1 MKIPG
6 VIISG
11 ATSGVGKT
19 TIAMAI
25 IYGLQKKGYKV
36 QPFKIGPDYIDP
48 SYHNAIAKKSSKN
61 LDVWLMGKQGIFESF
76 FNSTKDSD
84 FAVLEGVMGLFDGIS
99 GKDNYAST
107 AHVSKILNIP
117 IILVVDAR
125 KTARSLA
132 AIALGFIKFDKKIKI
147 SGIIINHIASERHLK
162 YITEAFQ
169 SKIKVPIIGK
179 IFNNKD
185 NKLQER
191 HLGLIPTREMSFNN
205 INKLVENAKKTSQDI
220 DIEKVVEI
228 GQIISNRFGGKEGE
242 EGEENIKKQA
252 LRYLENKEK
261 EELNEK
267 KKIKISIALDKSFNF
282 YYKDNLEILQ
292 KKTRI
297 EFFSPIDDN
306 SIAPDS
312 SGIIIGGGF
321 PEIIA
326 DALEKNSSMKK
337 NILKLAQDN
346 IPLYAE
352 CGGLMYLTKSISGYR
367 NQNIKYK
374 MVGLFDAE
382 TIMTEKLTLGYTE
395 AILNNNKTI
404 FGNIKRIRGHEFHYS
419 NIINNNKDLKLI
431 YTLKKGKGIIDGY
444 DGFYSNNCIASYM
457 HTHFINSNISNNFIE
472 SCYNYLKK

>member
-11 ATSGVGKT
+11 TTSGVGKT
-19 TIAMAI
+19 TIVMAI

-76 FNSTKDSD
+76 FNSTKDSE
-84 FAVLEGVMGLFDGIS
+84 FTVLEGVMGLFDGLS
-99 GKDNYAST
+99 GKNNYAST
-107 AHVSKILNIP
+107 AHISEILNIP

-132 AIALGFIKFDKKIKI
+132 AITLGFIKFDKKIKI
-147 SGIIINHIASERHLK
+147 AGVIINHISSERHLK

-179 IFNNKD
+179 IFSNKNN
-185 NKLQER
+185 LQER
-191 HLGLIPTREMSFNN
+191 HLGLVPTRELSFNN
-205 INKLVENAKKTSQDI
+205 INNIVKNAKEISQSI
-220 DIEKVVEI
+220 DIEKVIEI
-228 GQIISNRFGGKEGE
+228 GYINKNNPEGGVQSEENNGKESNR
-242 EGEENIKKQA
+242 
-252 LRYLENKEK
+252 
-261 EELNEK
+261 

-292 KKTRI
+292 KKARI
-297 EFFSPIDDN
+297 EFFSPIDN
-306 SIAPDS
+306 TSITSDT

-321 PEIIA
+321 PEVIA
-326 DALEKNSSMKK
+326 DELEKNVSIKK

-352 CGGLMYLTKSISGYR
+352 CGGLMYLTRSISGYR
-367 NQNIKYK
+367 NKNRKYK
-374 MVGLFDAE
+374 MIGLFDAE
-382 TIMTEKLTLGYTE
+382 TIMTGKLILGYTE
-395 AILNNNKTI
+395 AVLNNNKSI
-404 FGNIKRIRGHEFHYS
+404 FGNVKRIRGHEFHYS
-419 NIINNNKDLKLI
+419 NIINNHKDLKLI

-472 SCYNYLKK
+472 SCYKYSKK

>member
-1 MKIPG
+1 LKIPG

-11 ATSGVGKT
+11 TTSGVGKT
-19 TIAMAI
+19 TIVMAI

-76 FNSTKDSD
+76 FNSTKDSE
-84 FAVLEGVMGLFDGIS
+84 FTVLEGVMGLFDGLS
-99 GKDNYAST
+99 GKNNYAST
-107 AHVSKILNIP
+107 AHISEILNIP

-132 AIALGFIKFDKKIKI
+132 AITLGFIKFDKKIKI
-147 SGIIINHIASERHLK
+147 AGIIINHISSERHLK

-179 IFNNKD
+179 IFSNKNN
-185 NKLQER
+185 LQER
-191 HLGLIPTREMSFNN
+191 HLGLVPTRELSFNN
-205 INKLVENAKKTSQDI
+205 INNIIKNAKEILQSI
-220 DIEKVVEI
+220 DIEKVIEI
-228 GQIISNRFGGKEGE
+228 GYINKNNPEGGVQSEENNGKEF
-242 EGEENIKKQA
+242 N
-252 LRYLENKEK
+252 R
-261 EELNEK
+261 

-292 KKTRI
+292 KRARI
-297 EFFSPIDDN
+297 EFFSPIDN
-306 SIAPDS
+306 TSITSDT

-321 PEIIA
+321 PEVIA
-326 DALEKNSSMKK
+326 DELEKNVSIKK

-352 CGGLMYLTKSISGYR
+352 CGGLMYLTRSISGYR
-367 NQNIKYK
+367 NKKRKYK

-382 TIMTEKLTLGYTE
+382 TIMTGKLILGYTE
-395 AILNNNKTI
+395 AVLNNNKSI
-404 FGNIKRIRGHEFHYS
+404 FGNVKRIRGHEFHYS
-419 NIINNNKDLKLI
+419 NIINNHKDLKLI

-444 DGFYSNNCIASYM
+444 DGFYSNNSIASYM
-457 HTHFINSNISNNFIE
+457 HTHFINSKISDNFIE
-472 SCYNYLKK
+472 SCYKYSKK

>member
-1 MKIPG
+1 LKIPG

-11 ATSGVGKT
+11 TTSGVGKT
-19 TIAMAI
+19 TIVMAI

-76 FNSTKDSD
+76 FNSTKDSE
-84 FAVLEGVMGLFDGIS
+84 FTVLEGVMGLFDGLS
-99 GKDNYAST
+99 GKNNYAST
-107 AHVSKILNIP
+107 AHISEILNIP

-132 AIALGFIKFDKKIKI
+132 AITLGFIKFDKKIKI
-147 SGIIINHIASERHLK
+147 AGIIINHISSERHLK

-179 IFNNKD
+179 IFSNKNN
-185 NKLQER
+185 LQER
-191 HLGLIPTREMSFNN
+191 HLGLVPTRELSFNN
-205 INKLVENAKKTSQDI
+205 INNIIKNAKEILQSI
-220 DIEKVVEI
+220 DIEKVIEI
-228 GQIISNRFGGKEGE
+228 GYINKNNPEGGVQSEENNGKEF
-242 EGEENIKKQA
+242 N
-252 LRYLENKEK
+252 R
-261 EELNEK
+261 

-292 KKTRI
+292 KRARI
-297 EFFSPIDDN
+297 EFFSPIDN
-306 SIAPDS
+306 TSITSDT

-321 PEIIA
+321 PEVIA
-326 DALEKNSSMKK
+326 DELEKNVSIKK

-352 CGGLMYLTKSISGYR
+352 CGGLMYLTRSISGYR
-367 NQNIKYK
+367 NKNRKYK
-374 MVGLFDAE
+374 MIGLFDAE
-382 TIMTEKLTLGYTE
+382 TIMTGKLILGYTE
-395 AILNNNKTI
+395 AVLNNNKSI

-419 NIINNNKDLKLI
+419 NIINNHKDLKLI

-472 SCYNYLKK
+472 SCYKYSKK

>member
-25 IYGLQKKGYKV
+25 IYGLHKKGYKV

-48 SYHNAIAKKSSKN
+48 SYHNAVAKKTSKN
-61 LDVWLMGKQGIFESF
+61 LDVWLMGKLGIFESF

-84 FAVLEGVMGLFDGIS
+84 FAVLEGVMGLFDGLS
-99 GKDNYAST
+99 GKNNYAST

-125 KTARSLA
+125 KTSRSLA

-147 SGIIINHIASERHLK
+147 AGIIINHIASERHLK
-162 YITEAFQ
+162 YITEAFH

-179 IFNNKD
+179 IFSNKD

-191 HLGLIPTREMSFNN
+191 HLGLVPTRELNSNN
-205 INKLVENAKKTSQDI
+205 LNDLVKNAKITSQCI

-228 GQIISNRFGGKEGE
+228 GQSNNYKLEGGKE
-242 EGEENIKKQA
+242 EN
-252 LRYLENKEK
+252 NKE
-261 EELNEK
+261 EEEEKSNVK

-292 KKTRI
+292 KKARI
-297 EFFSPIDDN
+297 EFFSPIDNN
-306 SIAPDS
+306 SVAPDS

-326 DALEKNSSMKK
+326 DRLEKNLSMKK
-337 NILKLAQDN
+337 NILKLTQDN

-352 CGGLMYLTKSISGYR
+352 CGGLMYLTKSISGYK
-367 NQNIKYK
+367 NKNKKYK

-382 TIMTEKLTLGYTE
+382 TIMTGKLTLGYTE

-404 FGNIKRIRGHEFHYS
+404 FGNVKMIRGHEFHYS
-419 NIINNNKDLKLI
+419 NIITNHKDLKLV
-431 YTLKKGKGIIDGY
+431 YTLKKGKGIINGY
-444 DGFYSNNCIASYM
+444 DGLYSNNCIASYM
-457 HTHFINSNISNNFIE
+457 HTHFINSNISDNFIE

>member
-1 MKIPG
+1 LKIPG

-11 ATSGVGKT
+11 TTSGVGKT
-19 TIAMAI
+19 TIVMAI

-76 FNSTKDSD
+76 FNSTKDSE
-84 FAVLEGVMGLFDGIS
+84 FTVLEGVMGLFDGLS
-99 GKDNYAST
+99 GKNNYAST
-107 AHVSKILNIP
+107 AHISEILNIP

-132 AIALGFIKFDKKIKI
+132 AITLGFIKFDKKIKI
-147 SGIIINHIASERHLK
+147 AGVIINHISSERHLK

-179 IFNNKD
+179 IFSNKNN
-185 NKLQER
+185 LQER
-191 HLGLIPTREMSFNN
+191 HLGLVPTRELSFNN
-205 INKLVENAKKTSQDI
+205 INNIIKNAKEILQSI
-220 DIEKVVEI
+220 DIEKVIEI
-228 GQIISNRFGGKEGE
+228 GYINKNNPEGGVQSEENNGKEF
-242 EGEENIKKQA
+242 N
-252 LRYLENKEK
+252 R
-261 EELNEK
+261 

-292 KKTRI
+292 KRARI
-297 EFFSPIDDN
+297 EFFSPIDN
-306 SIAPDS
+306 TSITSDT

-321 PEIIA
+321 PEVIA
-326 DALEKNSSMKK
+326 DELEKNVSIKK

-352 CGGLMYLTKSISGYR
+352 CGGLMYLTRSISGYR
-367 NQNIKYK
+367 NKNRKYK
-374 MVGLFDAE
+374 MIGLFDAE
-382 TIMTEKLTLGYTE
+382 TIMTGKLILGYTE
-395 AILNNNKTI
+395 AVLNNNKSI

-419 NIINNNKDLKLI
+419 NIINNHKDLKLI

-472 SCYNYLKK
+472 SCYKYSKK

>member
-48 SYHNAIAKKSSKN
+48 SYHNAIAKKISKN

-84 FAVLEGVMGLFDGIS
+84 FAVLEGVMGLFDGLS
-99 GKDNYAST
+99 GKNNYAST

-125 KTARSLA
+125 KTSRSLA

-147 SGIIINHIASERHLK
+147 AGIIINHIASERHLK

-179 IFNNKD
+179 IFSNKD

-191 HLGLIPTREMSFNN
+191 HLGLVPTRELNSNN
-205 INKLVENAKKTSQDI
+205 LNDLVKNAKLTSQCV

-228 GQIISNRFGGKEGE
+228 GQSNNYKLEGGGGGGE
-242 EGEENIKKQA
+242 EKS
-252 LRYLENKEK
+252 
-261 EELNEK
+261 NEK

-292 KKTRI
+292 KKARI
-297 EFFSPIDDN
+297 EFFSPIDNN
-306 SIAPDS
+306 SVAPDS

-326 DALEKNSSMKK
+326 DGLEKNVSMKK
-337 NILKLAQDN
+337 NILKLTQDN

-352 CGGLMYLTKSISGYR
+352 CGGLMYLTKSISGYK
-367 NQNIKYK
+367 NKIKKYK

-382 TIMTEKLTLGYTE
+382 TIMTGKLTLGYTE

-404 FGNIKRIRGHEFHYS
+404 FGNIKRLRGHEFHYS
-419 NIINNNKDLKLI
+419 NIIINHKDLKLI
-431 YTLKKGKGIIDGY
+431 YTLKKGKGIINGY
-444 DGFYSNNCIASYM
+444 DGLYSNNCIASYM
-457 HTHFINSNISNNFIE
+457 HTHFINSNISDNFIE